1 MRNNRARK
9 RSSSGVANLKSAKNK
24 KSSELNGIKR
34 RTRYSIVF
42 INCQEERKDADGRQS
57 H

>member
-24 KSSELNGIKR
+24 KSSELNGIKQ